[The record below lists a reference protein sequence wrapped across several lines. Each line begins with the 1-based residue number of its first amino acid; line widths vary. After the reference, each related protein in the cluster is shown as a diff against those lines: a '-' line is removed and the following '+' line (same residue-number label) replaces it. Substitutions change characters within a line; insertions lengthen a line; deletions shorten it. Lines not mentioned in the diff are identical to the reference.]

1 MKTSFTG
8 TGVAL
13 VTPFRKQGG
22 NIDFSSLESLINNI
36 IESKVDYIVML
47 GTTSEYATMTLK
59 ERSALAENIL
69 EMIGGRVPVV
79 MGIGGNDTLQI
90 VDTIKH
96 TDFTGIS
103 GILSVSPYYNKPQQ
117 RGIYLHYKNISDVSP
132 VPIIMYNVPGRTASN
147 IAPETTLQLAEECSN
162 IVAIKEASGNMNQIM
177 QILRNRPEHF
187 SVISGD
193 DALTLPMMAAG
204 ASGVISV
211 IANTLPE
218 QMSQMVRCCLKGDF
232 KKALPLHNRLLP
244 VMNALFEEGNPAGV
258 KAALEIQHKISS
270 GYVRLPLVKVSK
282 TLYGKISSLI
292 TDFE

>member
-59 ERSALAENIL
+59 ERSALAENII
-69 EMIGGRVPVV
+69 EMIGGRVPIV

-204 ASGVISV
+204 AVGVISV

-218 QMSQMVRCCLKGDF
+218 QMSQMVRYCLKGDF
-232 KKALPLHNRLLP
+232 KKALSLHNRLLP

-270 GYVRLPLVKVSK
+270 GHVRLPLVKVSK